1 MKYPVGFAA
10 ELGDECSES
19 RRMDLTGPVRVS
31 QVVVEG
37 VAGGAI
43 GVLVVDKDHH
53 PFRHRCS
60 PELKAPPVRTPEGSD
75 GGEYS

>member
-1 MKYPVGFAA
+1 MQHPVRLAT
-10 ELGDECSES
+10 EPDDECSES
-19 RRMDLTGPVRVS
+19 RRVDLTGPVRIS
-31 QVVVEG
+31 QVVMEG
-37 VAGGAI
+37 MAGGPI

-60 PELKAPPVRTPEGSD
+60 LGLKAPPVRTPEGPD